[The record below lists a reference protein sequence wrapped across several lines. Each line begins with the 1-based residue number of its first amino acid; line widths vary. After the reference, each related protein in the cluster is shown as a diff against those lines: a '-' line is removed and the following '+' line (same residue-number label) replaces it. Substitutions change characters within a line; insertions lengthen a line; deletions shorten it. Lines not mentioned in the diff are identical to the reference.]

1 MSVTQTSRPAKK
13 APAPATPVAATSA
26 RSGAVAAESDLTQR
40 QLRLVFAGLM
50 MALLLAALDQ
60 TIVATA
66 LPRIVGELH
75 GLQHM
80 SWVVT
85 AYLLASTVGL
95 PVYGKLGD
103 LLGRKSVFQFA
114 IAVFL
119 IGSALS
125 GWAHSM
131 DELIAFRAIQG
142 IGGGGL
148 MIGVQA
154 IIGDVVSPRERGR
167 YMGLISA
174 VFGLSS
180 VAGPLLGGWF
190 TDGPGWRWC
199 FYVNLPLG
207 LVALVVTSLVLKPKR
222 RRAEGERRPR
232 LDVLGSLLLA
242 ATGTCLV
249 LATSWGGSQYAWSS
263 PVILG
268 LIGGAVLSLLLFPLA
283 ERRAAEPV
291 IPLRLFRDSV
301 FNVSGAIGVVVGVAL
316 FGAASYL
323 PSFLQMVDGASAT
336 VSGLKMLPMMGGIVV
351 ASVVSGQ
358 LISRTGRYR
367 LYPIVGGALSTA
379 GMAMLGLLH
388 ADSSYLVQS
397 AGMAVLGLGVGL
409 ALPVMV
415 LAVQNSVAP
424 RDLGAATSA
433 NNYLRQIGGS
443 IGAAVFGTLFNSRL
457 TDQLQ
462 QRLAHLAVASGS
474 VPPTDSITP
483 ELVRSLPTP
492 LRLAYVDSFAAAMP
506 RVFLYLVP
514 VLALGF
520 LLAFLLKEKPLVTHA
535 ASQAGTD
542 DGLPYEAAFPHEAEP
557 SAQPSA
563 QEAPVPHQSSSS
575 PLDTAGVPGAPG
587 TPVSGSVLEPDRT
600 GVPRAVLTLI
610 DMDGRQVARAG
621 SGQDGRWTLAA
632 PRGGNYVLIAAAPG
646 HQPQAVTVTVG
657 NRPVDLDVVLG
668 GTGRLSGAVRSA
680 EGAPVAD
687 ATVTLTD
694 ARGEVAATTHADSDG
709 AYHFRD
715 LVCGRYTLA
724 VSARAYRP
732 AALAVDVA
740 PSGETR
746 QDVAMAG
753 SGTLRGTVRTSA
765 GHAVEDARV
774 TLLDSTGTVV
784 AAATTGS
791 DGQFRFTDL
800 EPGEYTVIASGY
812 PPVATA
818 LRIEDG
824 HTERDL
830 HLSHR
835 LDD

>member
-1 MSVTQTSRPAKK
+1 VEL
-13 APAPATPVAATSA
+13 TP
-26 RSGAVAAESDLTQR
+26 R

-85 AYLLASTVGL
+85 AYLLASTIGL

-119 IGSALS
+119 VGSALS

-131 DELIAFRAIQG
+131 DELIAFRAVQG

-154 IIGDVVSPRERGR
+154 IIGDVVSPRARGR

-207 LVALVVTSLVLKPKR
+207 LAALVVTSLVLKPR
-222 RRAEGERRPR
+222 RSRGEGEGRPR

-242 ATGTCLV
+242 VTGTCLV

-263 PVILG
+263 PMILG
-268 LIGGAVLSLLLFPLA
+268 LIGGAVLSLLFFPLA

-291 IPLRLFRDSV
+291 IPLRLFRDGV
-301 FNVSGAIGVVVGVAL
+301 FNVSGAIGVVVGIAL

-336 VSGLKMLPMMGGIVV
+336 ASGLKMLPMMGGIVL
-351 ASVVSGQ
+351 ASIASGQ
-358 LISRTGRYR
+358 LISRTGRYKV
-367 LYPIVGGALSTA
+367 YPIVGGALSTA

-424 RDLGAATSA
+424 HDLGAATSA

-457 TDQLQ
+457 TEQLRD
-462 QRLAHLAVASGS
+462 RLPHVGAGAGA

-483 ELVRSLPTP
+483 ELVRSLPAP

-542 DGLPYEAAFPHEAEP
+542 DGLPYEAAFPHEAAQ
-557 SAQPSA
+557 SAPPA
-563 QEAPVPHQSSSS
+563 VQEVPVPHQSSSSPSSSPSSSSPSSPSS
-575 PLDTAGVPGAPG
+575 PLDTAGVPGVPG
-587 TPVSGSVLEPDRT
+587 TPVSGAVLEPDRT

-694 ARGEVAATTHADSDG
+694 ARGEVAAATHADADG

>member
-1 MSVTQTSRPAKK
+1 MIRAMSVIEAARTA
-13 APAPATPVAATSA
+13 PVAQSEHPRAAGPDTPGGPA
-26 RSGAVAAESDLTQR
+26 RPVLSKR
-40 QLRLVFAGLM
+40 QTRLAFSGLM

-66 LPRIVGELH
+66 LPRIVGDLD
-75 GLQHM
+75 GLEHM

-85 AYLLASTVGL
+85 AYLLAATVVL

-103 LLGRKSVFQFA
+103 LWGRKRVFQFA
-114 IAVFL
+114 IVVFL
-119 IGSALS
+119 AGSALS
-125 GWAHSM
+125 GRAHSM
-131 DELIAFRAIQG
+131 DQLIAFRAVQG
-142 IGGGGL
+142 VGGGGL

-154 IIGDVVSPRERGR
+154 IIGDLVPPRERGR

-174 VFGLSS
+174 VFGVAS

-207 LVALVVTSLVLKPKR
+207 LAALVVTGLVLKSPPRGR
-222 RRAEGERRPR
+222 RPGERRPR
-232 LDVLGSLLLA
+232 LDVPGSLLLA
-242 ATGTCLV
+242 VCGTCLV

-268 LIGGAVLSLLLFPLA
+268 LLGGAVAALPLFLLA
-283 ERRAAEPV
+283 ERYASEPV

-336 VSGLKMLPMMGGIVV
+336 GSGLRMLPMMGGIVV
-351 ASVVSGQ
+351 ASIGSGQ
-358 LISRTGRYR
+358 LISKSGRYR
-367 LYPIVGGALSTA
+367 VYPLLGGALSTV
-379 GMAMLGLLH
+379 GMLLLGRLQAH
-388 ADSSYLVQS
+388 TSYLWQS
-397 AGMAVLGLGVGL
+397 VAMGVLGLGVGL
-409 ALPVMV
+409 VLPVLV
-415 LAVQNSVAP
+415 LVVQNSVDP

-443 IGAAVFGTLFNSRL
+443 VGAAVVGTLFNSRL
-457 TDQLQ
+457 THQLAL
-462 QRLAHLAVASGS
+462 RLPHSGGL
-474 VPPTDSITP
+474 PPVDSITP
-483 ELVRSLPTP
+483 QLVRALPAP
-492 LRLAYVDSFAAAMP
+492 LRLAFVDSYAAALP

-520 LLAFLLKEKPLVTHA
+520 LLAFLLKEQPLVNHA
-535 ASQAGTD
+535 APEPGPDAAAGLLTVEISD
-542 DGLPYEAAFPHEAEP
+542 TAVPTQ
-557 SAQPSA
+557 SAQP
-563 QEAPVPHQSSSS
+563 QQ
-575 PLDTAGVPGAPG
+575 VPGI
-587 TPVSGSVLEPDRT
+587 PVTGAVLEPDR
-600 GVPRAVLTLI
+600 GAVPRAVLTLV
-610 DMDGRQVARAG
+610 DMEGRQVARSG
-621 SGQDGRWTLAA
+621 SGPDGRFALAA

-657 NRPVDLDVVLG
+657 GRPVELDVVLG

-687 ATVTLTD
+687 AAVTLTD
-694 ARGEVAATTHADSDG
+694 GRGEVVATAHADADG
-709 AYHFRD
+709 EYHFRD
-715 LVCGRYTLA
+715 LVSGRYTLA

-732 AALAVDVA
+732 AALAVEVA
-740 PSGETR
+740 ASGETR

-753 SGTLRGTVRTSA
+753 SGTLRGTVRTTS
-765 GHAVEDARV
+765 GHPVAEARV
-774 TLLDSTGTVV
+774 TLLDSAGTVV
-784 AAATTGS
+784 AAVTTGA
-791 DGQFRFTDL
+791 DGTFRFTDL
-800 EPGEYTVIASGY
+800 EPGEYTVMASGY

-835 LDD
+835 LDA